1 MNQFTIAKIVAVA
14 ALGVAAQSAFAIDG
28 TVNFKGKIIEAPC
41 SIAGESK
48 NQNVELGTIST
59 AYMATADGTKSTPVP
74 FVIKLMNCGETATGA
89 TVTFSG
95 PPHADNAAYL
105 AVGLGETDPAVGVGI
120 EVLDSAGS
128 QIANNAASANYS
140 LGKGDFSLQFKA
152 GYVTTKK
159 DTVKSGS
166 ANAVANFTIAY
177 K

>member
-28 TVNFKGKIIEAPC
+28 NVNFNGKIIDAPC
-41 SIAGESK
+41 SIAGESQ

-89 TVTFSG
+89 TVTFSA
-95 PPHADNAAYL
+95 PPHADDSALL
-105 AVGLGETDPAVGVGI
+105 AVGLGEVNAAGGVGI
-120 EVLDSAGS
+120 EVLDSAGTR
-128 QIANNAASANYS
+128 IANNAASANYQ
-140 LGKGDFSLQFKA
+140 LGKGDFSLRFKA

-159 DTVKSGS
+159 ANVTSGS
-166 ANAVANFTIAY
+166 GNAVANFTIAY